1 MTSPLSKD
9 LHKRVMGAIR
19 AVRSEEFHDGRV
31 ELYYLA
37 HEHDHLVDIL
47 GVMVEEELAPTIRED
62 FLLMAAKQVPWK
74 LRELL
79 DRDQQAAEIAL
90 KHRDFRELS
99 GGPEALV
106 GWVMDQP
113 EAIRK
118 NHIELLARSAI
129 EEAMAQPETE
139 PHLLRLLA
147 EQNVLGSV
155 NFDRPLFASKHHA
168 LQAALV
174 ERALEEGGN
183 ATLRVKRDSL
193 VKTAIVNQSW
203 KTVDVLVAALG
214 TLPEKDLV
222 EAVEELAGIEMSQVG
237 VHLDSQEDH
246 DHLMRILGEHLPMD
260 FDFGRVIEIDNY
272 DIFGGQD
279 NIEKVRID
287 TLLGEGF
294 QIVESGIRYRKLMA
308 QHAGRVADTG
318 RAAPKM

>member
-1 MTSPLSKD
+1 MTSPLSRE
-9 LHKRVMGAIR
+9 LHKRVLGAIR
-19 AVRSEEFHDGRV
+19 AVRSEEFHDGRM

-155 NFDRPLFASKHHA
+155 KFARPLLASKHQKIGPLLFLVDMAERRAPGFNHA
-168 LQAALV
+168 KRTMEVVALLV
-174 ERALEEGGN
+174 DGGANLEERIEGYGEDGSGVTPLGF
-183 ATLRVKRDSL
+183 ACQLLDTLANLPSNKRNIDA
-193 VKTAIVNQSW
+193 KKI
-203 KTVDVLVAALG
+203 
-214 TLPEKDLV
+214 
-222 EAVEELAGIEMSQVG
+222 LAGALLTAGGRWQG
-237 VHLDSQEDH
+237 LD
-246 DHLMRILGEHLPMD
+246 RG
-260 FDFGRVIEIDNY
+260 
-272 DIFGGQD
+272 
-279 NIEKVRID
+279 D
-287 TLLGEGF
+287 TLSAKMVREHPAWRKDMLAQTADLGGSETHRG
-294 QIVESGIRYRKLMA
+294 ESRKMKL
-308 QHAGRVADTG
+308 
-318 RAAPKM
+318 